1 MKKRCLDVVDCLLL
15 LLRPVA
21 REAEVVEDLNAGMLT
36 AAAFFRKKR
45 REFRAGH
52 LLFLSF
58 FEKKIPSRT
67 DIRDQQFFCER
78 PHVPQAERNRVR
90 DRFGHKAR
98 FVLRPN
104 KALIGSLTTDRAE
117 RVDP

>member
-52 LLFLSF
+52 LLFLKRKFLAEQIFEINNSF
-58 FEKKIPSRT
+58 AK
-67 DIRDQQFFCER
+67 
-78 PHVPQAERNRVR
+78 
-90 DRFGHKAR
+90 
-98 FVLRPN
+98 
-104 KALIGSLTTDRAE
+104 
-117 RVDP
+117 DPTFLKQNAIAFATVSVIKLDSF